1 MTSLQILYFL
11 TAADCMSFSQT
22 SEKLYVSQP
31 AVSRQIKLL
40 EHELGCQLFDR
51 SRKNS
56 IRLTPAGIV
65 FQDAFSQIQTIYSR
79 AAETVQSLSSHCPIQ
94 LKVGVGSGWDMSTAL
109 FCVKNQLAQH
119 YPQAELLF
127 ESQDFRE
134 LRRRIRTGELD
145 VIICTKTSLID
156 FDGLEVQEI
165 ANLESRAYVRKGLLC
180 PEQTPLAASDFQG
193 QTLLMLSQE
202 ESPMAMEL
210 AMLQFQ
216 ARQITVM
223 PKYLPNRDSILQ
235 ALLLGEGVTVFDP
248 YMRFADDPRLTWFNL
263 EDDIPVCVVWSKHN
277 RNPLIRLFADAM
289 EKELGQM
296 AVSCFSQ
303 QSLPAD

>member
-1 MTSLQILYFL
+1 MTFLQIQYFL
-11 TAADCMSFSQT
+11 KAAACMNFSQAAQQ
-22 SEKLYVSQP
+22 LYVTQP
-31 AVSRQIKLL
+31 SVSRQIKQL
-40 EHELGCQLFDR
+40 EQELGYPLFVR
-51 SRKNS
+51 TQKNA

-65 FQDAFSQIQTIYSR
+65 FQDAFSQIQEIYSR
-79 AAETVQSLSSHCPIQ
+79 AAETAQSLSSHCPMQ
-94 LKVGVGSGWDMSTAL
+94 LKIGVGSGWDMSTAL
-109 FCVKNQLAQH
+109 LRVKKQLAQH

-127 ESQDFRE
+127 ESQDFRT
-134 LRRRIRTGELD
+134 LRQRIRTGELD
-145 VIICTKTSLID
+145 VMICTKTSLID

-216 ARQITVM
+216 ARQITVV

-263 EDDIPVCVVWSKHN
+263 EDDIPVCVVWSEHN

-289 EKELGQM
+289 EKEL
-296 AVSCFSQ
+296 
-303 QSLPAD
+303 LR

>member
-40 EHELGCQLFDR
+40 EQELGCQLFDR

-165 ANLESRAYVRKGLLC
+165 AKLESRAYVRKGLLC
-180 PEQTPLAASDFQG
+180 PEQTPLAASDFPGADPFNALSRGIPYGHGTGYAAISG
-193 QTLLMLSQE
+193 QTDYRDAKVSAQ
-202 ESPMAMEL
+202 S
-210 AMLQFQ
+210 
-216 ARQITVM
+216 RQHSAGSAAG
-223 PKYLPNRDSILQ
+223 R
-235 ALLLGEGVTVFDP
+235 GRHGV
-248 YMRFADDPRLTWFNL
+248 
-263 EDDIPVCVVWSKHN
+263 
-277 RNPLIRLFADAM
+277 
-289 EKELGQM
+289 
-296 AVSCFSQ
+296 
-303 QSLPAD
+303 

>member
-1 MTSLQILYFL
+1 MTSLQIHYFL

-40 EHELGCQLFDR
+40 EQELGCQLFDR
-51 SRKNS
+51 TRKNA

-65 FQDAFSQIQTIYSR
+65 FQDAFSQMQALYTR
-79 AAETVQSLSSHCPIQ
+79 AAETAQDLSTHCSMQ
-94 LKVGVGSGWDMSTAL
+94 LKIGIGSGWDMSTAL
-109 FCVKNQLAQH
+109 LQAKRQVTQH

-134 LRRRIRTGELD
+134 LRHRIRSGELD
-145 VIICTKTSLID
+145 AMLCTKTSLMD
-156 FDGLEVQEI
+156 FDGLEVQKI
-165 ANLESRAYVRKGLLC
+165 ANLESRAYVRRGLLR
-180 PEQTPLAASDFQG
+180 PGNEPILAADFQG

-210 AMLQFQ
+210 ALLQFQ
-216 ARQITVM
+216 ARQITVV

-248 YMRFADDPRLTWFNL
+248 YMRFANDPRLTWFNL

-277 RNPLIRLFADAM
+277 PNPLIHLFADSM
-289 EKELGQM
+289 ERALNDT
-296 AVSCFSQ
+296 AAS
-303 QSLPAD
+303 

>member
-79 AAETVQSLSSHCPIQ
+79 AAESVQSLSSHCPIQ

-109 FCVKNQLAQH
+109 FCVKN
-119 YPQAELLF
+119 
-127 ESQDFRE
+127 
-134 LRRRIRTGELD
+134 
-145 VIICTKTSLID
+145 
-156 FDGLEVQEI
+156 
-165 ANLESRAYVRKGLLC
+165 
-180 PEQTPLAASDFQG
+180 
-193 QTLLMLSQE
+193 
-202 ESPMAMEL
+202 
-210 AMLQFQ
+210 
-216 ARQITVM
+216 
-223 PKYLPNRDSILQ
+223 
-235 ALLLGEGVTVFDP
+235 
-248 YMRFADDPRLTWFNL
+248 
-263 EDDIPVCVVWSKHN
+263 
-277 RNPLIRLFADAM
+277 
-289 EKELGQM
+289 
-296 AVSCFSQ
+296 
-303 QSLPAD
+303 

>member
-22 SEKLYVSQP
+22 SERLYVSQP

-40 EHELGCQLFDR
+40 EQELGCRLFDR
-51 SRKNS
+51 TRKNS
-56 IRLTPAGIV
+56 IQLTPAGVV
-65 FQDAFSQIQTIYSR
+65 FQDAFSQIQTIYHQ
-79 AAETVQSLSSHCPIQ
+79 AAETAQSLSSHCPMQ
-94 LKVGVGSGWDMSTAL
+94 LKIGIGSGWDMSTAL
-109 FCVKNQLAQH
+109 LRVKRQVTQH

-145 VIICTKTSLID
+145 VMICTKTSLMD
-156 FDGLEVQEI
+156 FDELEVQKI

-180 PEQTPLAASDFQG
+180 PENTPLSAADFQG

-210 AMLQFQ
+210 ALLQFQ
-216 ARQITVM
+216 ARQITVV

-235 ALLLGEGVTVFDP
+235 ALLLGEGITVFDQL
-248 YMRFADDPRLTWFNL
+248 MRFSGDPRLTWFNL
-263 EDDIPVCVVWSKHN
+263 EDDIPVCVAWSKHN
-277 RNPLIRLFADAM
+277 PNPLIHLFADAM
-289 EKELGQM
+289 ERAWM
-296 AVSCFSQ
+296 APIHNASK
-303 QSLPAD
+303 